1 MRILPKLIPSKL
13 LVIVFFLFNKEALMT
28 TDRYTKFI
36 LTIIALNLATI
47 ALHNAIP
54 SAFAQSR
61 EITKVAICNHKN
73 PNVCA
78 EVVDRYGEQLGFI
91 TYTPR

>member
-1 MRILPKLIPSKL
+1 MRIYENLTKTYSQQIIGYS
-13 LVIVFFLFNKEALMT
+13 VFLFNKEALMT

-61 EITKVAICNHKN
+61 EITKVAICNTKN

-78 EVVDRYGEQLGFI
+78 EVVGR
-91 TYTPR
+91 